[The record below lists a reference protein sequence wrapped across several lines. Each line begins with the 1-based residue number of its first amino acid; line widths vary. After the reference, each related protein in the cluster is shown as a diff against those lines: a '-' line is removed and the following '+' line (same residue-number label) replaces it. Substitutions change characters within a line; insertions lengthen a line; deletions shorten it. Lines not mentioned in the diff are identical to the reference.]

1 MMYPA
6 AAAASDQVALADERR
21 LIRYAELGPL
31 LAAEQAWLQQSGG
44 SRFALLADN
53 SCGWALTDLGL
64 HQAGL
69 LNVPLPGY
77 FTPEQQQHIIADAG
91 IDSLLTDQPE
101 RASQL
106 AADFVAAGISPQTG
120 LHLHRRRSATPPR
133 PAPSGTIKVTY
144 TSGSTAAPK
153 GVCLSA
159 PSLEAVATSLAEATA
174 DLGLTRHLCLL
185 PLATLLEN
193 VGGIHAALRSG
204 ASCIIPALATTGMSY
219 GGLDPRK
226 LIATITAHA
235 PSSLILVPELL
246 RVLVTAAQKGWQP
259 PASLR
264 FIAVGGA
271 SVAPELLASAAQL
284 GLPVFEGYGLSE
296 CGSVVCVNTATAQ
309 RRGSVGR
316 PLPHVRVR
324 LDGQQQIT
332 VSGPLMSGYLGD
344 ALTTDSPA
352 TEVATGD
359 LGEIDADGFV
369 YIRGRLKNLIITS
382 LGRNISPEWVER
394 ELQIEPGIGMAVVCG
409 EARPYLSA
417 LISPAGAAGSEQI
430 AAAVARANARLPDYA
445 QLRRWAVV
453 DTPFTFANG
462 LLTANGRPRRAHI
475 LQRYAAILA
484 SLYPLTTETE
494 ATAR

>member
-1 MMYPA
+1 MMIPA
-6 AAAASDQVALADERR
+6 AVPAADRVALADDQQT
-21 LIRYAELGPL
+21 ITYAELEL
-31 LAAEQAWLQQSGG
+31 LLNAEQAWLRQSGG

-53 SCGWALTDLGL
+53 GCSWALSDLGL
-64 HQAGL
+64 HRAEL

-77 FTPEQQQHIIADAG
+77 FTPGQLQHLIADAG
-91 IDSLLTDQPE
+91 IDTLLTDQPE

-120 LHLHRRRSATPPR
+120 LHLYRRHCA
-133 PAPSGTIKVTY
+133 APSRPVPQGTIKITY

-159 PSLEAVATSLAEATA
+159 LSLESVATSLAAATA
-174 DLGLTRHLCLL
+174 ELGLTRHLCLL

-193 VGGIHAALRSG
+193 VGGIHAALRSA
-204 ASCIIPALATTGMSY
+204 ASCIIPALSSTGMSY

-226 LIATITAHA
+226 LIATISAHE

-246 RVLVTAAQKGWQP
+246 RVLVMAAQQGWQA

-271 SVAPELLASAAQL
+271 SVAPELLASAARL

-296 CGSVVCVNTATAQ
+296 CGSVVCVNTPAAS

-324 LDGQQQIT
+324 VDKQQQIM

-344 ALTTDSPA
+344 ASPA
-352 TEVATGD
+352 DSAAGEVATGD

-369 YIRGRLKNLIITS
+369 YVRGRLKNLIITS

-394 ELQIEPGIGMAVVCG
+394 ELQMEPAIGMAVVCG
-409 EARPYLSA
+409 EAQAYLSA
-417 LISPAGAAGSEQI
+417 LISPAGTATKAEI
-430 AAAVARANARLPDYA
+430 AVAVARANSRLPDYA
-445 QLRRWAVV
+445 QLRQWAVV
-453 DTPFTFANG
+453 ETPFTFANG
-462 LLTANGRPRRAHI
+462 LLTANGRPQRTRI
-475 LQRYAAILA
+475 LQQNAATLA
-484 SLYPLTTETE
+484 SLYPKTTETE
-494 ATAR
+494 ATT

>member
-1 MMYPA
+1 MMYPPA
-6 AAAASDQVALADERR
+6 AATSARVALADEQR
-21 LIRYAELGPL
+21 LISYAALGPL

-44 SRFALLADN
+44 RRFALLADN
-53 SCGWALTDLGL
+53 GCGWALADLGL

-69 LNVPLPGY
+69 LNVPLPG
-77 FTPEQQQHIIADAG
+77 FFSPAQLQHAIRDAG
-91 IDSLLTDQPE
+91 IDTLLTDQPE
-101 RASQL
+101 RAMQL
-106 AADFVAAGISPQTG
+106 AADFVPAGISPQTG
-120 LHLHRRRSATPPR
+120 LHLFRRHGSPSPQPVPP
-133 PAPSGTIKVTY
+133 GTLKITY

-159 PSLEAVATSLAEATA
+159 PSLESVATSLAEATA

-193 VGGIHAALRSG
+193 VGGVHAALRSG
-204 ASCIIPALATTGMSY
+204 ASCIIPSLTTTGMSY
-219 GGLDPRK
+219 GGLEPQK
-226 LIATITAHA
+226 LLATITAHE

-246 RVLVTAAQKGWQP
+246 RVLVRAAQQGWQP

-271 SVAPELLASAAQL
+271 SVAPELLANAARL
-284 GLPVFEGYGLSE
+284 GLPVYEGYGLSE

-324 LDGQQQIT
+324 LDGQQQIL
-332 VSGPLMSGYLGD
+332 VSGALMSGYLGD

-369 YIRGRLKNLIITS
+369 YVRGRLKNLIITS

-394 ELQIEPGIGMAVVCG
+394 ELQTEAAIGMAVVCG
-409 EARPYLSA
+409 EARPYLGA

-430 AAAVARANARLPDYA
+430 AAAVARVNARLPDYA
-445 QLRRWAVV
+445 QLRQWAVV

-475 LQRYAAILA
+475 LALHAETLE
-484 SLYPLTTETE
+484 SLYPETTTTE
-494 ATAR
+494 ATS

>member
-1 MMYPA
+1 MDPVPA
-6 AAAASDQVALADERR
+6 PDRTALADGQRV
-21 LIRYAELGPL
+21 ICHAELEAL
-31 LAAEQAWLQQSGG
+31 LGAEQAWLKQSGG
-44 SRFALLADN
+44 RRFALLADN
-53 SCGWALTDLGL
+53 GCGWAVADLAL
-64 HQAGL
+64 HRSAL

-77 FTPEQQQHIIADAG
+77 FTVEQLQHVIGDAG
-91 IDSLLTDQPE
+91 IDTLLTDQPE
-101 RASQL
+101 RAARL
-106 AADFVAAGISPQTG
+106 AAEFLPGGISPQTG
-120 LHLHRRRSATPPR
+120 LHLFRRNIATAAQPVPPD
-133 PAPSGTIKVTY
+133 TIKITY

-159 PSLEAVATSLAEATA
+159 QSIEAVASSLAAATA
-174 DLGLTRHLCLL
+174 DFDLERHLCLL

-193 VGGIHAALRSG
+193 VGGIHAALRS
-204 ASCIIPALATTGMSY
+204 AATCIIPSLHATGMSY

-226 LIATITAHA
+226 LIAAITAHE

-246 RVLVTAAQKGWQP
+246 RVLVMAAQQGWQP
-259 PASLR
+259 PVSLR

-284 GLPVFEGYGLSE
+284 GLPVYEGYGLSE

-324 LDGQQQIT
+324 LDSQQQIM

-344 ALTTDSPA
+344 TESPEA
-352 TEVATGD
+352 VTREIATGD

-369 YIRGRLKNLIITS
+369 YVRGRLKNLIITS

-394 ELQIEPGIGMAVVCG
+394 ELQMEPAIGMAVVFG
-409 EARPYLSA
+409 EAKPYLSA
-417 LISPAGAAGSEQI
+417 LICPAGSATSTQI
-430 AAAVARANARLPDYA
+430 DAAVARANSRLPDYA

-453 DTPFTFANG
+453 TTPFSFANG
-462 LLTANGRPRRAHI
+462 LLTANGRPRRARI
-475 LQRYAAILA
+475 LKLHAEALH
-484 SLYPLTTETE
+484 SLYPQTSETE
-494 ATAR
+494 ATA

>member
-1 MMYPA
+1 MMYPPTA
-6 AAAASDQVALADERR
+6 ATSARIALADERR
-21 LIRYAELGPL
+21 LISYAELGPL
-31 LAAEQAWLQQSGG
+31 LVAEQAWLQQSGG

-77 FTPEQQQHIIADAG
+77 FTPEQQQHIVADAG

-101 RASQL
+101 HASRL

-120 LHLHRRRSATPPR
+120 LHLYQRRSTTPPR
-133 PAPSGTIKVTY
+133 PAPPGTIKITY

-159 PSLEAVATSLAEATA
+159 PSLEAVATSLAGATA

-204 ASCIIPALATTGMSY
+204 ASCIIPSLTTTGMSY

-226 LIATITAHA
+226 LIATITAHG
-235 PSSLILVPELL
+235 PTSLILVPELL
-246 RVLVTAAQKGWQP
+246 RVLVMAAEKGWQP

-271 SVAPELLASAAQL
+271 SVAPELLANAAQL
-284 GLPVFEGYGLSE
+284 GLPVYEGYGLSE

-324 LDGQQQIT
+324 LDGQQQIM

-344 ALTTDSPA
+344 AARPGAERGEL
-352 TEVATGD
+352 ATGD

-430 AAAVARANARLPDYA
+430 AAAVARVNTRLPDYA
-445 QLRRWAVV
+445 RLRRWAAV

-462 LLTANGRPRRAHI
+462 LLTANGRPRRAQI
-475 LQRYAAILA
+475 LELHADTLE
-484 SLYPLTTETE
+484 SLYPETTATE
-494 ATAR
+494 ATT

>member
-1 MMYPA
+1 MLYPP
-6 AAAASDQVALADERR
+6 AAAASDRAALADAHRV
-21 LIRYAELGPL
+21 ISYAELESL
-31 LAAEQAWLQQSGG
+31 LDAEQAWLQQSGG
-44 SRFALLADN
+44 QRFALLADN
-53 SCGWALTDLGL
+53 GCGWALSDLGL
-64 HQAGL
+64 HRAGL
-69 LNVPLPGY
+69 LNVPLPG
-77 FTPEQQQHIIADAG
+77 FFSVEQLQHAITDAG
-91 IDSLLTDQPE
+91 IDTLLTDQPE

-120 LHLHRRRSATPPR
+120 LHLYRRHSAPPAR
-133 PAPSGTIKVTY
+133 PVPPGTIKITY

-159 PSLEAVATSLAEATA
+159 LSLESVATSLANATA
-174 DLGLTRHLCLL
+174 ELGLTRHLCLL

-204 ASCIIPALATTGMSY
+204 ACCVMPALSTTGMSY
-219 GGLDPRK
+219 GGLEPRK
-226 LIATITAHA
+226 LIATISAHE

-246 RVLVTAAQKGWQP
+246 RVLVMAAEQGWQP

-271 SVAPELLASAAQL
+271 SVAPELLASAARV

-296 CGSVVCVNTATAQ
+296 CGSVVCVNTPAAS
-309 RRGSVGR
+309 RPGSVGR

-324 LDGQQQIT
+324 LDEQQQIM

-344 ALTTDSPA
+344 AGLAGTTA
-352 TEVATGD
+352 GEIATGD

-369 YIRGRLKNLIITS
+369 YVRGRLKNLIITS

-394 ELQIEPGIGMAVVCG
+394 ELQTEPVIGMAVVCG

-417 LISPAGAAGSEQI
+417 LISPISTATSAQI

-445 QLRRWAVV
+445 QLRQWAVV
-453 DTPFTFANG
+453 ATPFTFASG

-475 LQRYAAILA
+475 LKLHARTLE
-484 SLYPLTTETE
+484 SLYPKPTATE
-494 ATAR
+494 ATT